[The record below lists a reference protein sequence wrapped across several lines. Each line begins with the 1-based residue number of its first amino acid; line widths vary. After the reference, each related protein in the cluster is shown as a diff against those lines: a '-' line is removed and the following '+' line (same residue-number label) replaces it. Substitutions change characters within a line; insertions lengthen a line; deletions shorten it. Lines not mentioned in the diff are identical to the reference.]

1 MKKFALALC
10 LFGMTL
16 SGAGWCEP
24 SPVISRLYAQQCSNL
39 KNTAT
44 ALEMWAVDNQGTYPD
59 SLQQLTPNYLK
70 HVMPGPGGKV
80 DEVVYSKDPSQEG
93 YSLMV
98 KGAAFKDLG
107 VGEGFPR
114 YNSQTGLELNAE
126 GAKVALNL
134 PLLKPALDSSWN
146 NHSGLTSHQW
156 TQDRASV
163 RSRIYTEPF
172 GDLDSLKRQFAYN
185 EPHFST
191 DPASGSKWRLL
202 RGQRFRHSPEGK
214 TTLEV
219 LELLCLE
226 DGYMKVLTY
235 ETENEMID
243 QDVYV
248 AFKNLMKQ

>member
-44 ALEMWAVDNQGTYPD
+44 ALEMWATDNQGKYPD

-114 YNSQTGLELNAE
+114 YNSQTGL
-126 GAKVALNL
+126 
-134 PLLKPALDSSWN
+134 
-146 NHSGLTSHQW
+146 
-156 TQDRASV
+156 
-163 RSRIYTEPF
+163 
-172 GDLDSLKRQFAYN
+172 
-185 EPHFST
+185 
-191 DPASGSKWRLL
+191 
-202 RGQRFRHSPEGK
+202 
-214 TTLEV
+214 
-219 LELLCLE
+219 
-226 DGYMKVLTY
+226 
-235 ETENEMID
+235 
-243 QDVYV
+243 
-248 AFKNLMKQ
+248 